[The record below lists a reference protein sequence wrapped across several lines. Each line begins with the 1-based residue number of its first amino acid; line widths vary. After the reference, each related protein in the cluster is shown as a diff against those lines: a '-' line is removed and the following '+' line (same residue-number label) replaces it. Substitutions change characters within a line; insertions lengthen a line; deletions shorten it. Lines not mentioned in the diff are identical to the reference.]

1 LIDHI
6 DHIVIT
12 TDHEAECVR
21 FYCGVLGMRHE
32 SFVGGD
38 PPVRRQAFAFGPNK
52 INLHV
57 KGREFEPKAHL
68 PVPGAI
74 DLCFIASI
82 PLDDVIARLASAGV
96 AIVEGPVFRTGA
108 TSRIRSVYVR
118 DPDLNLVEISEPVA
132 SS

>member
-1 LIDHI
+1 MIDHI

-12 TDHEAECVR
+12 TDHEAECIS

-32 SFVGGD
+32 SFIGGN
-38 PPVRRQAFAFGPNK
+38 PPVQRQAFAFGPNK